1 MKPTLANDNL
11 IVRSRRVWQLRLG
24 RDHSREDARQIAE
37 TVNGDFAILADWSR
51 AQRRVPEDDQHRPV
65 ASKIEEGHQS

>member
-37 TVNGDFAILADWSR
+37 TVNGAFAILADWSR
-51 AQRRVPEDDQHRPV
+51 PPRCVREDDQQRPV
-65 ASKIEEGHQS
+65 ASKIEEARQS